1 MSALAKLLSL
11 IISTVVGLVA
21 ALVLVS
27 YFLIS
32 GFEEANVQSLL
43 NANQKTVQKELDTS
57 MRNSLLAGTLM
68 AANPD
73 FARAVLYNDTKM
85 IQAFARRLLTN
96 RRLIS

>member
-1 MSALAKLLSL
+1 MSILAKLLSL

-32 GFEEANVQSLL
+32 DFEEASVQSLL
-43 NANQKTVQKELDTS
+43 SANQKTVQKELDIS
-57 MRNSLLAGTLM
+57 MRNSLLAGTLT